1 VVVTLRSE
9 DQLAAAAGALAPL
22 AAEPPHA
29 DADALEVTAPVAN
42 GTTLLGVVR
51 ALDDADV
58 AAADVGLRSATL
70 DDAFL
75 TLTGHATHDLEEAA

>member
-1 VVVTLRSE
+1 VTLRSE

-29 DADALEVTAPVAN
+29 DARALEVTAPVAN

-51 ALDDADV
+51 ALDEADV

-75 TLTGHATHDLEEAA
+75 TLTGHATIELAEAA